1 MEGIFIHF
9 IKEHKRA
16 PKNFWPIAIT
26 LRTPSEVE
34 LKHSTKFQIFSV
46 AFSFCVPKVGTKQ
59 WAFFVVLFLH
69 LLSFFFHPQKT
80 HVSYS
85 GFKQLFFPFYPY
97 LTVRIKNPQEKF
109 HRTHSDACSK
119 VFAPKN
125 SLRERGKARQK
136 QAHGAT
142 PSLPPVTSDMVT
154 AHYLVEVGTWGKEYF
169 STITS

>member
-59 WAFFVVLFLH
+59 CAFFVVLFLH

-136 QAHGAT
+136 QATKQHGCQ
-142 PSLPPVTSDMVT
+142 SHVCNCML
-154 AHYLVEVGTWGKEYF
+154 YLRTLHMKGV
-169 STITS
+169 ITLYTEIVYQ

>member
-59 WAFFVVLFLH
+59 CAFFVVLFLH
-69 LLSFFFHPQKT
+69 LLSFFFPST
-80 HVSYS
+80 E
-85 GFKQLFFPFYPY
+85 
-97 LTVRIKNPQEKF
+97 N
-109 HRTHSDACSK
+109 ACI
-119 VFAPKN
+119 VFWV
-125 SLRERGKARQK
+125 
-136 QAHGAT
+136 QAT
-142 PSLPPVTSDMVT
+142 FLSFLSLPD
-154 AHYLVEVGTWGKEYF
+154 G
-169 STITS
+169 